1 MKVKAS
7 CTNEYDRNVTPL
19 HRCGMA
25 CHAAW
30 QVYEQVLIAALDI
43 DDQQLVTVSWHQL
56 R

>member
-1 MKVKAS
+1 MIETS
-7 CTNEYDRNVTPL
+7 HLDILWYGP
-19 HRCGMA
+19 